1 MNERVLHLDWMKG
14 IAIVCMVQVHTAAA
28 LPVESSSIDHPL
40 AFLAAAIG
48 GMAAPLF
55 VTASGYG
62 IHISASN
69 RERTGREWASW
80 AVPRATVLFL
90 FQIVVNLL
98 FHVDRGGSFNTE
110 TPGVLTL
117 FAASSLI
124 IPLVIGRGVIGRAA
138 FMILLVICP
147 TLFSGYT
154 GADMTWTERVSSDGL
169 TEWVQRLLLDGTYP
183 LMPWFSYVLLGGLL
197 AEIGENSGVARA
209 TVGFGMV
216 FTLLTIV
223 FSWNQGVNWALT
235 EGVAVLTF
243 FPASTAFV
251 IVSMSIVILV
261 KVLLSRVE
269 EKLGSEASPI
279 LGHLESAG
287 RMSLTV
293 YVGHFV
299 ILGLFVAYYR
309 GEDFALLGSLV
320 VTLVHAMAW
329 IPIASYYQVKF
340 GPYSPE
346 GMIRAF
352 SSRLSK

>member
-1 MNERVLHLDWMKG
+1 MTERVLHLDWMKG

-28 LPVESSSIDHPL
+28 LPVESTSIDHPL

-69 RERTGREWASW
+69 RERTGREWVGW
-80 AVPRATVLFL
+80 AVPRASVLFL

-124 IPLVIGRGVIGRAA
+124 IPLVVGRGAVGRAG

-147 TLFSGYT
+147 TLFSGHI
-154 GADMTWTERVSSDGL
+154 GSDMTWTERIASDGIA
-169 TEWVQRLLLDGTYP
+169 EWVERLLLNGTYP

-197 AEIGENSGVARA
+197 AEIGESSGVARA
-209 TVGFGMV
+209 SVGFGMM

-223 FSWNQGVNWALT
+223 FSLNQGVHWALT
-235 EGVAVLTF
+235 EGSAILTF
-243 FPASTAFV
+243 FPASTAFI

-261 KVLLSRVE
+261 KILLFRVE
-269 EKLGSEASPI
+269 DMIGSEGPPI

-299 ILGLFVAYYR
+299 ILGLFVGYYR
-309 GEDFALLGSLV
+309 GEDFRLLGSLL
-320 VTLVHAMAW
+320 VTLVHAMVW
-329 IPIASYYQVKF
+329 IPIASYYHGKF
-340 GPYSPE
+340 GHYSPE
-346 GMIRAF
+346 GMIKSF

>member
-1 MNERVLHLDWMKG
+1 M
-14 IAIVCMVQVHTAAA
+14 
-28 LPVESSSIDHPL
+28 
-40 AFLAAAIG
+40 
-48 GMAAPLF
+48 
-55 VTASGYG
+55 
-62 IHISASN
+62 
-69 RERTGREWASW
+69 
-80 AVPRATVLFL
+80 LFL

-124 IPLVIGRGVIGRAA
+124 IPLVIGRGAISRAA

-147 TLFSGYT
+147 TLISGHI
-154 GADMTWTERVSSDGL
+154 GVDMTWTERVASDGL
-169 TEWVQRLLLDGTYP
+169 TEWVERLLLNGTYP

-197 AEIGENSGVARA
+197 AEIGENSDVARA
-209 TVGFGMV
+209 SVGFGTV

-223 FSWNQGVNWALT
+223 YSWNQGVHWALT
-235 EGVAVLTF
+235 EGSAVLTF
-243 FPASTAFV
+243 FPASSAFI
-251 IVSMSIVILV
+251 IVSMSIVVLV
-261 KVLLSRVE
+261 KILLSKVE
-269 EKLGSEASPI
+269 EVSGSEASPI
-279 LGHLESAG
+279 LGPLESAG
-287 RMSLTV
+287 KMSLTV

-320 VTLVHAMAW
+320 ATLVHAMAW

-340 GPYSPE
+340 GLYSPE